1 MNTFLLTIH
10 VFVCLSIIIVVLL
23 QVGRGAELGA
33 AFGSMGQA
41 NASRGAASFMTKFT
55 TAMAAMFMITSFS
68 LTYITSNIAK
78 TSVIDKVAPIT
89 EEAVPQKSENKE
101 E

>member
-10 VFVCLSIIIVVLL
+10 VLVSLCIIIVVLL

-41 NASRGAASFMTKFT
+41 NASRGTASFMTKFT
-55 TAMAAMFMITSFS
+55 TAMAVMFMITSFS
-68 LTYITSNIAK
+68 LTYLTSNIAK
-78 TSVIDKVAPIT
+78 TSVIDKVAPVT
-89 EEAVPQKSENKE
+89 EETTPRNQEK
-101 E
+101 